1 MTTTTFDNLAS
12 DLRYVV
18 RALLRSPLFT
28 IVALFTL
35 AIGSGAS
42 TAVFSVVNRVLL
54 EPLPYPKSDDLVAVW
69 QTAPGAGLGAVGGQ
83 LWTSASMYFTYAEH
97 NRSFEHI
104 GVWGSGRGSVTGLA
118 EPEEVRNLTVSDG
131 VLQALEVQPLLG
143 RALTA
148 ADQEPGAARTAML
161 SYEYW
166 QRRFGGDPAAVG
178 RTITINS
185 NAAEIIGVMPEG
197 FRIVDTAMDV
207 IQPLRFDRSRLLLA
221 PFDFYGIARL
231 KPGVSVAD
239 ANADIERMLPIW
251 QSTWPPFRGTQA
263 SFYSDV
269 WKIGPGLRPLKQ
281 EVVGGVGNVLWIVM
295 GTIAIVL
302 LIACANVANLLLVRA
317 RARERELA
325 VRAALGAGGWH
336 IARVLLLESTV
347 LGALGGIAGLAVAYA
362 ALQVLLAIG
371 PTGLPRLSE
380 ITIGGRELAFSFGIS
395 LLAGLL
401 LGLVPVLKHAGPRT
415 SAALHVGGRGSSAG
429 RERNRAQNVLVVGQ
443 VALALV
449 LLVTAGLM
457 VRTFDALRRV
467 EPGFTNAAELQ
478 TLRIAIPTSLV
489 PEPERVARTQNDI
502 LGALAAIPGVRS
514 AAFTSSM
521 PMDGFNGGFDVIL
534 AEGQEV
540 QEGTVPPVRRF
551 KSVSPGLLETAGTR
565 LVAGRDF
572 VWDDLY
578 DLRPVVMVSENL
590 ARELW
595 NEPAGALGKR
605 IGFPGNWREV
615 VGVVQ
620 DVRDNGLDQAPPAIV
635 YWPSLRMGAGDAA
648 ALAAGDAAAPAL
660 VARAVT
666 VVVRTPLAGTPVFTQ
681 QVQRAVWSVNPN
693 LPVASVRTM
702 QEVQAQSLA
711 RTSFTLVMLAA
722 AGGVALVLGV
732 VGLYGV
738 ISYAVAQRR
747 REIAIRMALG
757 AQQSAIRARFVRY
770 GVTLA
775 AIGILIGLGAAALGT
790 RLMTSL
796 LYEVRPLD
804 LPTYVTV
811 GVALT
816 LVAAIASYLPA
827 RRASRVDPAESLAAE

>member
-1 MTTTTFDNLAS
+1 MRTS
-12 DLRYVV
+12 SECCRY
-18 RALLRSPLFT
+18 
-28 IVALFTL
+28 
-35 AIGSGAS
+35 GS
-42 TAVFSVVNRVLL
+42 RR
-54 EPLPYPKSDDLVAVW
+54 
-69 QTAPGAGLGAVGGQ
+69 GQ
-83 LWTSASMYFTYAEH
+83 
-97 NRSFEHI
+97 
-104 GVWGSGRGSVTGLA
+104 
-118 EPEEVRNLTVSDG
+118 
-131 VLQALEVQPLLG
+131 
-143 RALTA
+143 
-148 ADQEPGAARTAML
+148 
-161 SYEYW
+161 
-166 QRRFGGDPAAVG
+166 
-178 RTITINS
+178 
-185 NAAEIIGVMPEG
+185 
-197 FRIVDTAMDV
+197 
-207 IQPLRFDRSRLLLA
+207 
-221 PFDFYGIARL
+221 
-231 KPGVSVAD
+231 
-239 ANADIERMLPIW
+239 
-251 QSTWPPFRGTQA
+251 PFRGTQA

-269 WKIGPGLRPLKQ
+269 WKIGPGLRSLKQ
-281 EVVGGVGNVLWIVM
+281 EVVGGIGNVLWVVM

-317 RARERELA
+317 QARERELA

-336 IARVLLLESTV
+336 IARVLLLESTMLGV
-347 LGALGGIAGLAVAYA
+347 LGGLAGLVVTYA
-362 ALQVLLAIG
+362 ALQALVAIG
-371 PTGLPRLSE
+371 PSGLPRLSE

-395 LLAGLL
+395 LLVGLS

-415 SAALHVGGRGSSAG
+415 SAALHAGGRGSSAG
-429 RERNRAQNVLVVGQ
+429 RERNRAQNVLVIGQ

-502 LGALAAIPGVRS
+502 LDALTAIPGVRS

-521 PMDGFNGGFDVIL
+521 PMDGFNGGFDVIQ

-540 QEGTVPPVRRF
+540 PEGTVPPVRRF
-551 KSVSPGLLETAGTR
+551 KSVSPGLFETAGTR
-565 LVAGRDF
+565 LVAGRDLA
-572 VWDDLY
+572 WADLY
-578 DLRPVVMVSENL
+578 DLRPVVMISENL

-595 NEPAGALGKR
+595 NEPAAALGKR

-648 ALAAGDAAAPAL
+648 ALAAGAAAAPAL
-660 VARAVT
+660 AARAVT
-666 VVVRTPLAGTPVFTQ
+666 VVVRTPLAGTPAFTQ

-711 RTSFTLVMLAA
+711 RTSFTLVMLGA
-722 AGGVALVLGV
+722 AGSVALVLGV

-757 AQQSAIRARFVRY
+757 AQQRAIRASFVRH
-770 GVTLA
+770 GVTLT
-775 AIGILIGLGAAALGT
+775 AIGIVIGLGTAAAGT

-796 LYEVRPLD
+796 LYDVRPVD

-811 GVALT
+811 AVALT
-816 LVAAIASYLPA
+816 VVAAIASYLPA
-827 RRASRVDPAESLAAE
+827 RRASRVGPAEALAAE

>member
-1 MTTTTFDNLAS
+1 MDSLLKDVHYALRGLARARGFT
-12 DLRYVV
+12 LV
-18 RALLRSPLFT
+18 ALL
-28 IVALFTL
+28 TL

-42 TAVFSVVNRVLL
+42 TAIFSVVNRVLL
-54 EPLPYPKSDDLVAVW
+54 EPLPYPESDELVAVW
-69 QTAPGAGLGAVGGQ
+69 QTAPGAGLGSVGGQ
-83 LWTSASMYFTYAEH
+83 LYTSASMYFTYAEN
-97 NRSFEHI
+97 NRTFEHI
-104 GVWGSGRGSVTGLA
+104 GLWWNGTASVTGLA
-118 EPEEVRNLTVSDG
+118 EPEEIRTVTLSDG
-131 VLQALEVQPLLG
+131 VLQALEVPPFLG
-143 RALTA
+143 RALSA
-148 ADQEPGAARTAML
+148 ADQEPGAPLTAML

-166 QRRFGGDPAAVG
+166 QERFGGDPSAIG

-185 NAAEIIGVMPEG
+185 NAAEIVGVMPRE
-197 FRIVDTAMDV
+197 FRIVDKAMDV
-207 IQPLRFDRSRLLLA
+207 IQPARFDRSRLLLA
-221 PFDFYGIARL
+221 PFDYYGIARL
-231 KPGVSVAD
+231 RPGVSLAD

-251 QSTWPPFRGTQA
+251 QSTWPSFRGTQA

-281 EVVGGVGNVLWIVM
+281 EVVGGIGNVLWIVM

-317 RARERELA
+317 QARERELA
-325 VRAALGAGGWH
+325 VRAALGAGGWR
-336 IARVLLLESTV
+336 IARVLLLESTALGV
-347 LGALGGIAGLAVAYA
+347 LGGVAGLVVAYA
-362 ALQVLLAIG
+362 ALQTLLAIG
-371 PTGLPRLSE
+371 PSGLPRLSE
-380 ITIGGRELAFSFGIS
+380 ITIGARELVFSFGLS

-401 LGLVPVLKHAGPRT
+401 LGLVPILKHAGPRI
-415 SAALHVGGRGSSAG
+415 SAALHAGGRGSSAG

-457 VRTFDALRRV
+457 VRTFDSLRRV

-478 TLRIAIPTSLV
+478 TLRIAIPISLV
-489 PEPERVARTQNDI
+489 PEPERVTRTQNDI
-502 LGALAAIPGVRS
+502 LDALAAIPGVRS

-521 PMDGFNGGFDVIL
+521 PMDGFNAGFDVIR

-540 QEGTVPPVRRF
+540 QEGAVPPVRRF

-565 LVAGRDF
+565 LLAGRDLE
-572 VWDDLY
+572 WTDLY

-595 NEPAGALGKR
+595 QDPAAALGKR

-620 DVRDNGLDQAPPAIV
+620 DVRDNGLDEAPPAIV
-635 YWPSLRMGAGDAA
+635 YWPALRMGAGDAP
-648 ALAAGDAAAPAL
+648 ALAAGAANAPAL
-660 VARAVT
+660 AARAVT
-666 VVVRTPLAGTPVFTQ
+666 VVVRTALAGTPAFTQ

-711 RTSFTLVMLAA
+711 RTSFTLVMLGT
-722 AGGVALVLGV
+722 AGAVALVLGI

-757 AQQSAIRARFVRY
+757 AQQRAIRSSFVRH
-770 GVTLA
+770 GVVLA
-775 AIGILIGLGAAALGT
+775 VIGVAIGLGAAALGT
-790 RLMTSL
+790 RLMASL
-796 LYEVRPLD
+796 LYEVRPFD
-804 LPTYVTV
+804 LPTYVAV
-811 GVALT
+811 AIALT
-816 LVAAIASYLPA
+816 LVAAVASYLPA
-827 RRASRVDPAESLAAE
+827 RRASRVDPAEALVAE